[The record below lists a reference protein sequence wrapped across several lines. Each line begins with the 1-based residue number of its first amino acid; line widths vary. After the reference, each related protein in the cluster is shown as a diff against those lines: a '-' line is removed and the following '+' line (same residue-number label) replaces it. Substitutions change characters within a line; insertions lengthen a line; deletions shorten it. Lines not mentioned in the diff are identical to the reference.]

1 MCPVFCS
8 RRSSALGALGGR
20 LLAGLGPPVSAHV
33 PVLVHVGLHQV
44 AHLHGVDLPAL
55 AVANLGEGEQ

>member
-33 PVLVHVGLHQV
+33 PVLVQMPPR
-44 AHLHGVDLPAL
+44 LPAHDQCML
-55 AVANLGEGEQ
+55 SRDISACSAT